1 MGVCVFFI
9 GGVCDCFFFFFQAE
23 DGIRDYKVTGVQ
35 TCALPI
41 FAGGG
46 PHGSSAKMG
55 RDVRA
60 HPAAMRAP
68 AGRPRPPGRVSG
80 RPGSRARGMARGAL
94 GSAARGV
101 RARDGADSRGARPP
115 RRARGRR
122 RAEAAPHRP
131 PDGLTGPSG
140 PACQARPLHM
150 SGMDQRARYA
160 QVLSQAE
167 ATLGG
172 RARLAAFLDVPA
184 EKIAAWLSGEEMPPL
199 EVFLDSLDVIAD
211 GPYAPVARPIRV
223 AAIRG
228 R

>member
-1 MGVCVFFI
+1 
-9 GGVCDCFFFFFQAE
+9 
-23 DGIRDYKVTGVQ
+23 
-35 TCALPI
+35 
-41 FAGGG
+41 
-46 PHGSSAKMG
+46 
-55 RDVRA
+55 
-60 HPAAMRAP
+60 
-68 AGRPRPPGRVSG
+68 
-80 RPGSRARGMARGAL
+80 
-94 GSAARGV
+94 
-101 RARDGADSRGARPP
+101 
-115 RRARGRR
+115 
-122 RAEAAPHRP
+122 
-131 PDGLTGPSG
+131 
-140 PACQARPLHM
+140 
-150 SGMDQRARYA
+150 MDQRTRYA